1 MAKANATNTIS
12 KKTLPKKVLLAF
24 PLGALII
31 ALVLF
36 LPAGSLNYWQ
46 GWLFLGSL
54 FIPLIFILLYFLKND
69 PEFLQRRMQYKE
81 KETQQKK
88 IVGVTTLLLFLGFIV
103 PGLDYRFG
111 WSSVHFFLVL
121 FADLMV
127 FLSYMFIFFVFK
139 ENSYCART
147 VRVEKGQKIVTTG
160 PYSFVRHPM
169 YLGIIVMYLF
179 IPLALGSYY
188 ALIFFV
194 PTVIGIIFRTLDE
207 ERVLLKELKGYKNYK
222 KKVKYRI
229 FPRLW

>member
-1 MAKANATNTIS
+1 MVKTKLTE
-12 KKTLPKKVLLAF
+12 KKIIPKKVLLAF
-24 PLGALII
+24 PLGVLMI

-46 GWLFLGSL
+46 GWLFLSSL

-103 PGLDYRFG
+103 PGLDFRFG
-111 WSSVHFFLVL
+111 WSSVPFLLVI
-121 FADLMV
+121 FANLMV
-127 FLSYMFIFFVFK
+127 FVSYMFIFFVFK

-147 VRVEKGQKIVTTG
+147 IRVEKEQKIVTTG
-160 PYSFVRHPM
+160 PYSLVRHPM
-169 YLGIIVMYLF
+169 YLGITIMYLF
-179 IPLALGSYY
+179 IPLALGSYW

-194 PTVIGIIFRTLDE
+194 PIIPGLIFRTLDE
-207 ERVLLKELKGYKNYK
+207 ERVLLRDLKGYKNYT

-229 FPRLW
+229 LPFVW